1 MNGELNKLRN
11 IGISAHIDSG
21 KTTLTERI
29 LFYTNRIHA
38 IHEVRGKDGVGA
50 TMDSMELE
58 RERGITIAS
67 AATHVEWDG
76 HHINIIDTPGHV
88 DFTIEVERS
97 LRVLDGA
104 ILVLC
109 AVAGVQ
115 SQSITVDRQMKRYRV
130 PRLAFVNKC
139 DRSGANPARV
149 TDQLREKLGHNA
161 VMMQIPIG
169 LEDKHDG
176 VVDLVTMKAIFFDG
190 DNGEI
195 LREEAIPDELLI
207 EAETRREM
215 LVDAASMFDDSLMEA
230 ALEDAVTEEMLHA
243 AIRKG
248 TLSQELTPVFMGSAY
263 KNRGVQLLMNSAVRY
278 LPDPTEVINEAHALD
293 KENGE
298 VKFAV
303 SNDSADA
310 LLSLAFKLED
320 GLYGQLTYIRVY
332 QGTLNKGDTITN
344 VRTGKRVKVGRLVR
358 MHADKMEDIE
368 KAVAGDI
375 VALFG
380 IDCASGDSFTD
391 GKIMASMASMHVP
404 DPVISLAVT
413 PKDKKAQ
420 DNMSKAIGRFTKED
434 PTFQVEADHETGDTV
449 IKGMGELHLE
459 VYIERMK
466 REYGAEVATSP
477 PKVAYRETLGK
488 LIEFNYTHKKQTG
501 GSGQYGKVEGTLEP
515 SLEENFEFE
524 NNVKGGNI
532 PTEYIGAVEKGFKSM
547 MIKGP
552 TIGAPVVNMKVT
564 LTDGNSHAVDSSD
577 NAFQETA
584 RGCFRKFYPASN
596 PKVLEPLMLVAV
608 ETPREFQGDA
618 MGTLMQRRAIVLGTA
633 EDDEFVRIDAE
644 VPLAEMFGYATVLR
658 SMTQGKA
665 NFTME
670 FKRYAPA
677 PGEVAEELR
686 KEYQELRAAG
696 KK

>member
-1 MNGELNKLRN
+1 MSGELNKLRN

-29 LFYTNRIHA
+29 LFYCNRIHA

-76 HHINIIDTPGHV
+76 YHINIIDTPGHV

-115 SQSITVDRQMKRYRV
+115 SQSITVDRQMKRYKV

-176 VVDLVTMKAIFFDG
+176 VVDLITMKAIYFDG

-195 LREEAIPDELLI
+195 LRKEEIPAELLV

-230 ALEDAVTEEMLHA
+230 ALEDAVTEDMLHA

-278 LPDPTEVINEAHALD
+278 LPDPTEVVNEAHALD

-303 SNDSADA
+303 SNDPSDP

-358 MHADKMEDIE
+358 MHSDKMEDIE
-368 KAVAGDI
+368 KAEAGDI

-391 GKIMASMASMHVP
+391 GKVMASMASMHVP

-420 DNMSKAIGRFTKED
+420 DNMSKAIQRFTKED
-434 PTFQVEADHETGDTV
+434 PTFQVAADHETGDTV

-466 REYGAEVATSP
+466 REYGAEVETSP
-477 PKVAYRETLGK
+477 PKVAYRETLGQ
-488 LIEFNYTHKKQTG
+488 LVEFNYTHKKQTG

-515 SLEENFEFE
+515 SLEEDFEFD
-524 NNVKGGNI
+524 NQVKGGNI

-547 MIKGP
+547 MLKGP

-584 RGCFRKFYPASN
+584 RGCFREFYPKSS
-596 PKVLEPLMLVAV
+596 PKVLEPLMLVSV
-608 ETPREFQGDA
+608 ETPREFQGDS

-633 EDDEFVRIDAE
+633 EDDEFVRIDAD

-677 PGEVAEELR
+677 PAEVAEELR
-686 KEYQELRAAG
+686 KEYLELRAAG